1 MSTGGIHCVREE
13 RRELRRI
20 SSCSHDISNVKELYK
35 LLKKHSKKSF
45 TRLKEIFKNGR
56 MVAKINTL
64 WDKVSETPYDESLFK
79 LAKTY
84 TLMYCKVIEAHRID
98 LDNKLDDHTIVLNW
112 KLLFMG
118 LVLRTCRKKYS
129 NFECEVLARLN
140 LGTVFSGILKLLQ
153 SFSFSYYAVTLFLRQ
168 YSVHHDLSQ
177 LGVVCLCAAAQRDG
191 LEKSMF
197 TIMGIE
203 LLKTLAVTC
212 VSEWE
217 WTMNITLDISYKTG
231 SVMCTKYWKQTNSL
245 IHCWLDKC
253 YTGMQIDWTK
263 WECFFNY
270 WKFDDIYL
278 RMCTFCRKRPSMT
291 VFERL
296 KLAALDEVNGK
307 EKIESI
313 AKWIPGYRVRCL
325 WMGNHSLDQLLIDL
339 ILQTKSSSLFEALVS
354 GSKFY
359 CFFSDEI
366 LENKE
371 EKDCS
376 KILKKILFCY
386 KECISQIQ
394 NHELLIKY
402 DDDVLYDEEAFESQ
416 SRKILHTHY
425 DMEKMP
431 ICPITNEVPI
441 APVTTFRN
449 RYYEK
454 HALLSW
460 IQNSDG
466 RDPLDPSTI
475 LSLKDVK
482 DVNLKD
488 FTFAKHNVSI
498 R

>member
-1 MSTGGIHCVREE
+1 
-13 RRELRRI
+13 
-20 SSCSHDISNVKELYK
+20 
-35 LLKKHSKKSF
+35 
-45 TRLKEIFKNGR
+45 
-56 MVAKINTL
+56 
-64 WDKVSETPYDESLFK
+64 
-79 LAKTY
+79 
-84 TLMYCKVIEAHRID
+84 
-98 LDNKLDDHTIVLNW
+98 
-112 KLLFMG
+112 
-118 LVLRTCRKKYS
+118 
-129 NFECEVLARLN
+129 
-140 LGTVFSGILKLLQ
+140 
-153 SFSFSYYAVTLFLRQ
+153 
-168 YSVHHDLSQ
+168 
-177 LGVVCLCAAAQRDG
+177 
-191 LEKSMF
+191 
-197 TIMGIE
+197 
-203 LLKTLAVTC
+203 
-212 VSEWE
+212 
-217 WTMNITLDISYKTG
+217 
-231 SVMCTKYWKQTNSL
+231 
-245 IHCWLDKC
+245 
-253 YTGMQIDWTK
+253 
-263 WECFFNY
+263 
-270 WKFDDIYL
+270 
-278 RMCTFCRKRPSMT
+278 MT

-475 LSLKDVK
+475 LSLRDVK